1 MQCALNTAMNNK
13 FMNATSVELTEQMEN
28 RNFNRQ
34 IITIVLKAARRRT
47 VLTVYKEWET
57 KLL

>member
-1 MQCALNTAMNNK
+1 
-13 FMNATSVELTEQMEN
+13 MNATSVELTEQMEN

-34 IITIVLKAARRRT
+34 IITTVLKAARRRT

-57 KLL
+57 KPL